1 MTRELYE
8 VYCEMF
14 NEAENLTEKIN
25 ARLVANN
32 ATVYSVF
39 VSVGKE
45 ETREF
50 FVDIEYNENG
60 YNRIRGLI
68 TRERLEKRFN
78 LNMKG
83 GETKCLVIK

>member
-8 VYCEMF
+8 VYREMF
-14 NEAENLTEKIN
+14 NEAEELSEKIN

-78 LNMKG
+78 LKMEG
-83 GETKCLVIK
+83 GENNDF